1 MQTLNDV
8 LYSPYFGVVLS
19 ILTFEF
25 GVFVS
30 RKVKHPI
37 ANPLLIAVVL
47 IVAILEVFHIPMEA
61 FQEGGNIINLFLAP
75 ATAALA
81 VPIYKNLQILKA
93 NLLPILM
100 GTIVGSFSSMAIVF
114 GLCKLFGLDQT
125 LTASLL
131 SKSVTTPIAMGVT
144 EQLGGIVPIGIAA
157 VIFTGI
163 TGSIVAPVM
172 VKLFHIT
179 DPVAQGVGIGT
190 CSHAVGTTRA
200 IAMGEIQGAMSGIAI
215 GLAGFFTVLWAFLFA
230 LVL

>member
-81 VPIYKNLQILKA
+81 VPIYKNLQILK
-93 NLLPILM
+93 
-100 GTIVGSFSSMAIVF
+100 
-114 GLCKLFGLDQT
+114 
-125 LTASLL
+125 
-131 SKSVTTPIAMGVT
+131 
-144 EQLGGIVPIGIAA
+144 
-157 VIFTGI
+157 
-163 TGSIVAPVM
+163 
-172 VKLFHIT
+172 
-179 DPVAQGVGIGT
+179 
-190 CSHAVGTTRA
+190 
-200 IAMGEIQGAMSGIAI
+200 EIQEEAGCKIL
-215 GLAGFFTVLWAFLFA
+215 LAQKAFSCFYEFQILFSRCT
-230 LVL
+230 LMKLL